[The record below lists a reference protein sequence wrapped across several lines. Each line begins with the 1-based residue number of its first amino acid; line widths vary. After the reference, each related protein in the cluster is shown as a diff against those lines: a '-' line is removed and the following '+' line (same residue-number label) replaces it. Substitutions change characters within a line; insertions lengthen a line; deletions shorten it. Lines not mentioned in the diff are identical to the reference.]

1 MRVLTS
7 FQEPKSSIP
16 KLLDELSNIKRL
28 YSGKYTQ
35 LSNTLL
41 CNNDYHEI
49 ARSFLKSENSMLEDE
64 LEDEPLPSA
73 TSIKDSSFNKIN
85 FINLCE
91 KFAKEEV
98 LNSESYKKVE
108 ELKKSFE
115 KDFNFELDQTK
126 SKIAI
131 VRSMDVDQ
139 ILKIRLDQKEEILEN
154 LRNESKEININD
166 SESYFDLRVLIL
178 KLKDVEKFITF
189 KINELNK
196 NSSYWRGNI
205 PYGRNVLR
213 ASYKV

>member
-1 MRVLTS
+1 LRVLTS